1 MDDPVRGE
9 HIDQVGG
16 SGNKRRSW
24 RGRFALGILVMMIV
38 LGYVLMFL
46 VFDFWYRG

>member
-9 HIDQVGG
+9 HIDQVSD
-16 SGNKRRSW
+16 SGNKRPNW
-24 RGRFALGILVMMIV
+24 RGRFSLGLLALVIV